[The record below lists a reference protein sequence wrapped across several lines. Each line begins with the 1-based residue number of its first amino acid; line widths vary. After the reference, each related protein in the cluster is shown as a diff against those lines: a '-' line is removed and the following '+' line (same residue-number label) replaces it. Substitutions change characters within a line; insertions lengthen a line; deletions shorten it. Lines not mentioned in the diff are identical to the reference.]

1 MAGAKQLEDIDDF
14 GRVTLCDR
22 SPSAELVKE
31 IQRFTDVKLSRPHRR
46 GAMLFSEG
54 QKAGGIYLLRAGRV
68 KVSTSSPEGKVLIL
82 RIVRASDILG
92 LNSGLNGSRYD
103 TTVETL
109 EVCRTD
115 FISCTDFMRLLDR
128 SKKARIGVYSAL
140 SREVTE
146 FVEHSRSVLLPR
158 STMGKLA
165 KLLIKWCDECDR
177 SALEGTWVNPGLTH
191 EEIAQMICASR
202 ETVTRLFSELKRK
215 HVLSLA
221 GNAIFI
227 RNRKALESL
236 ACY

>member
-1 MAGAKQLEDIDDF
+1 MSGAKQLEDIDGF
-14 GRVTLCDR
+14 ARVTLCDR
-22 SPSAELVKE
+22 SPSAELVRE
-31 IQRFTDVKLSRPHRR
+31 IQRLTDVKLSRLHRR

-54 QKAGGIYLLRAGRV
+54 QRAGGVYLLQAGRV

-82 RIVRASDILG
+82 RIVRASNLLG
-92 LNSGLNGSRYD
+92 LNSAINGSQYD
-103 TTVETL
+103 ATIQTL

-115 FISCTDFMRLLDR
+115 FIPRMEFMRLLDR
-128 SKKARIGVYSAL
+128 SKKARIGVYNAL

-177 SALEGTWVNPGLTH
+177 SALAGTWVNPGLTH

>member
-1 MAGAKQLEDIDDF
+1 MSGAKQLEDIDGF
-14 GRVTLCDR
+14 ARVTLCDR
-22 SPSAELVKE
+22 SPSAELVRE
-31 IQRFTDVKLSRPHRR
+31 IQRLTDVKLSRLHRR

-54 QKAGGIYLLRAGRV
+54 QRAGGVYLLHAGRV

-82 RIVRASDILG
+82 RIVRASNLLG
-92 LNSGLNGSRYD
+92 LNSAINGSQYD
-103 TTVETL
+103 ATIQTL

-115 FISCTDFMRLLDR
+115 FIPRMEFMRLLDR
-128 SKKARIGVYSAL
+128 SKKARIGVYNAL